1 MYVPEAFHETDPD
14 AVRALI
20 TEYPLATLVTH
31 AADGTLTAD
40 HIPFLL
46 DGSRGTHGCLVGHVA
61 RANPLW
67 RTPGPALAIFTG
79 PDAYVS
85 PNWYPSKQE
94 HGSVVPTWN
103 YAVAHA
109 HGTLRT
115 VDDPGVL
122 LGIVGALTRRHEAR
136 VAARSGAEPW
146 RVEDAPP
153 DYIARM
159 LRAIVGIELEI
170 ERLDAKS
177 KLSQNRSEA
186 DRAGVVV
193 GLRASGRADAAQLV
207 R

>member
-1 MYVPEAFHETDPD
+1 MYVPEAFRETDPD
-14 AVRALI
+14 VVRALI
-20 TEYPLATLVTH
+20 TEHPLATLATH

-46 DGSRGTHGCLVGHVA
+46 DPSRGAHGTLVGHVA

-67 RTPGPALAIFTG
+67 RTPGPALAIFAG

-85 PNWYPSKQE
+85 PNWYPSKHE

-103 YAVAHA
+103 YAVVHA
-109 HGTLRT
+109 HGTLRAI
-115 VDDPGVL
+115 DDPSPL
-122 LGIVGALTRRHEAR
+122 LGIVGALTRRHEATE
-136 VAARSGAEPW
+136 AQRSGAEPW

-159 LRAIVGIELEI
+159 LKAIVGIELEI
-170 ERLDAKS
+170 ERIDAKS
-177 KLSQNRSEA
+177 KLSQNRPAA
-186 DRAGVVV
+186 DRAGVVA
-193 GLRASGRADAAQLV
+193 GLRASGRADATDLV